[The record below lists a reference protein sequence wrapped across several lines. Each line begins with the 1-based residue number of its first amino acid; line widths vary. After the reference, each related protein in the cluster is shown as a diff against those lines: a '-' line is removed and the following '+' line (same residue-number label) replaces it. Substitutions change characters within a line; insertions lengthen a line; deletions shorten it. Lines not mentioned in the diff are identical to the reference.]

1 MLWMLLA
8 SAISGLLL
16 GLRFR
21 VPALGVAAALMVLIN
36 IVAALISGWSAG
48 FAGFSVLASLVALS
62 CSYLI
67 GLVLAFLWSRH
78 RTRRRATNGSSP
90 DA

>member
-21 VPALGVAAALMVLIN
+21 VPALGAAAALMVLIN
-36 IVAALISGWSAG
+36 IVAALTSGWSTG
-48 FAGFSVLASLVALS
+48 FVVFSVLVSLVALS

-67 GLVLAFLWSRH
+67 GLGLAFSWSRY
-78 RTRRRATNGSSP
+78 RGSRRPTNASSNG
-90 DA
+90 